1 MKEQKDYIQDIT
13 EIRSMMERSSKFRLL
28 SGWAGII
35 AGIIAMSGAYVAY
48 NVFEFNPVSVWSQS
62 EANVFPAGLDKV
74 LLLATGVLILA
85 LATAVY
91 FSYRKA
97 MGRGERIWT
106 PLTRR
111 LLVSM
116 MIPLATGGVLVLA
129 LLLNGLVGLVAPC
142 TLIFYGLALFGA
154 GNHTLV
160 EVRILGLVEIV
171 LGLAGAYMVEY
182 GLLIWTIG
190 FGIAHIVYGIY
201 IYIRYEK

>member
-1 MKEQKDYIQDIT
+1 
-13 EIRSMMERSSKFRLL
+13 MMERSSKFRLL

-106 PLTRR
+106 PVTRR

>member
-106 PLTRR
+106 PVTRR